1 MPTFAAETMRET
13 IFALASGAIRAGV
26 AVVRVSGPA
35 TRTGF
40 EKLTGKKNPKPRY
53 AYYTALKDPQ
63 TSVLLDRAV
72 AFYFEGPA
80 SFTGEDVVEYHLH
93 GGKSVIDGVLSALGK
108 IDGCRMAEPGEFTK
122 RAFENGKMDLTEAE
136 AIADL
141 IAAETEAQRL
151 LALDQLGGTLAK
163 LYQGWTDRLA
173 GILAYQEAEIEFPD
187 DDLPEGLASTLAP
200 KVEAL
205 QNDIA
210 AHLNDHRRGEML
222 RSGMMIAII
231 GAPNAG
237 KSSLLNALAARD
249 AAIVSE
255 EAGTTRDIIEVHMD
269 LGGYPVILADTA
281 GLRETEHGI
290 EAEGIKRAHALAAR
304 ADLKIALFDG
314 TCEAPDDA
322 TMQMVDN
329 HTLTVISKAD
339 QGVVLPVDGY
349 PVSVVTGQGME
360 DFLKALTARVRDT
373 LAGDRDA
380 PPLTRQR
387 HRAALEEAFLALQR
401 TLKADL
407 PELAAEDMRLSLR
420 ALGRITGRVHVE
432 ELLDKIFRDFCI
444 GK

>member
-1 MPTFAAETMRET
+1 MQPAARDT
-13 IFALASGAIRAGV
+13 IFALASGSTRAGV

-35 TRTGF
+35 ALAGF
-40 EKLTGKKNPKPRY
+40 EKITGKKNPKPRHVYY
-53 AYYTALKDPQ
+53 AVLKDPE
-63 TSVLLDRAV
+63 TSVLLDRAI
-72 AFYFEGPA
+72 AFYFENPA

-93 GGKSVIDGVLSALGK
+93 GGKSVVDGVLAALGK

-187 DDLPEGLASTLAP
+187 EDLPDGLASTLLP
-200 KVEAL
+200 QVETL

-210 AHLNDHRRGEML
+210 AHLNDHRRGEMM
-222 RSGMMIAII
+222 RSGVMIAII

-237 KSSLLNALAARD
+237 KSSLLNTLAARD

-255 EAGTTRDIIEVHMD
+255 EAGTTRDIIEVHLD

-290 EAEGIKRAHALAAR
+290 EAEGIKRAHALADR

-314 TCEAPDDA
+314 TRDAGDEA
-322 TMQMVDN
+322 TLQMIDN
-329 HTLTVISKAD
+329 HTITVISKAD
-339 QGVVLPVDGY
+339 QGIVLPVDGY
-349 PVSVVTGQGME
+349 PVSVVTGQGMD
-360 DFLKALTARVRDT
+360 DFLKALTQRVRD
-373 LAGDRDA
+373 LLSGDRNA
-380 PPLTRQR
+380 PLLTRQR

-401 TLKADL
+401 TMKADL
-407 PELAAEDMRLSLR
+407 PELAAEDMRLALR

>member
-1 MPTFAAETMRET
+1 MQPPLRDT
-13 IFALASGAIRAGV
+13 IFALASGSTRAGV
-26 AVVRVSGPA
+26 AVVRVSGA
-35 TRTGF
+35 AALTGF
-40 EKLTGKKNPKPRY
+40 EKITGKQNPKPRHVYY
-53 AYYTALKDPQ
+53 AVLKDPE
-63 TSVLLDRAV
+63 TGVLLDRAI
-72 AFYFEGPA
+72 AFYFKKPA

-93 GGKSVIDGVLSALGK
+93 GGKSVVDGVLAALGK
-108 IDGCRMAEPGEFTK
+108 VDGCRMAEPGEFTK

-173 GILAYQEAEIEFPD
+173 GILAHQEAEIEFPD
-187 DDLPEGLASTLAP
+187 EDLPDGLASTLLP
-200 KVEAL
+200 QVEAL

-210 AHLNDHRRGEML
+210 AHLNDHRRGEMM
-222 RSGMMIAII
+222 RSGVMIAIV

-237 KSSLLNALAARD
+237 KSSLLNTLAARD

-255 EAGTTRDIIEVHMD
+255 EAGTTRDIIEVHLD

-290 EAEGIKRAHALAAR
+290 EAEGIKRAHALAER

-314 TCEAPDDA
+314 TRDSADA
-322 TMQMVDN
+322 ATAQMVDN
-329 HTLTVISKAD
+329 HTITVISKAD

-349 PVSVVTGQGME
+349 PVSVVTGQGMD
-360 DFLKALTARVRDT
+360 DFLKALTQRVRD
-373 LAGDRDA
+373 LLSGDRNA
-380 PPLTRQR
+380 PLLTRQR

-401 TLKADL
+401 TMQADL
-407 PELAAEDMRLSLR
+407 PELAAEDMRLALR

>member
-1 MPTFAAETMRET
+1 MQPAARDT
-13 IFALASGAIRAGV
+13 IFALASGSTRAGV

-35 TRTGF
+35 ALAGF
-40 EKLTGKKNPKPRY
+40 EKITGKKNPKPRHVYY
-53 AYYTALKDPQ
+53 AVLKDPE
-63 TSVLLDRAV
+63 TSVLLDRAI
-72 AFYFEGPA
+72 AFYFENPA

-93 GGKSVIDGVLSALGK
+93 GGKSVVDGVLAALGK

-173 GILAYQEAEIEFPD
+173 GILAHQEAEIEFPD
-187 DDLPEGLASTLAP
+187 EDLPDGLASTLLP
-200 KVEAL
+200 QVETL

-210 AHLNDHRRGEML
+210 AHLNDHRRGEMM
-222 RSGMMIAII
+222 RSGVMIAII

-237 KSSLLNALAARD
+237 KSSLLNTLAARD

-255 EAGTTRDIIEVHMD
+255 EAGTTRDIIEVHLD

-290 EAEGIKRAHALAAR
+290 EAEGIKRAHALADR

-314 TCEAPDDA
+314 TRDAGDEA
-322 TMQMVDN
+322 TLQMIDN
-329 HTLTVISKAD
+329 HTITVISKAD
-339 QGVVLPVDGY
+339 QGIVLPVDGY
-349 PVSVVTGQGME
+349 PVSVVTGQGMD
-360 DFLKALTARVRDT
+360 DFLKALTQRVRD
-373 LAGDRDA
+373 LLSGDRNA
-380 PPLTRQR
+380 PLLTRQR

-401 TLKADL
+401 TMKADL
-407 PELAAEDMRLSLR
+407 PELAAEDMRLALR